1 MLQKEQE
8 VPDVA
13 DFLKISA
20 QAVGRWLNENKLPAH
35 DNLAKLAD
43 FYQVSVDDLAY
54 SDLVDARL
62 QNVALSFIAHDEAS
76 DYYTKE
82 ILKTH
87 LLSIKK
93 HLHDMNVANDRI
105 IEIIK

>member
-35 DNLAKLAD
+35 DNLAKLAI
-43 FYQVSVDDLAY
+43 ST
-54 SDLVDARL
+54 R
-62 QNVALSFIAHDEAS
+62 
-76 DYYTKE
+76 
-82 ILKTH
+82 
-87 LLSIKK
+87 
-93 HLHDMNVANDRI
+93 
-105 IEIIK
+105 